1 MGSGSWSSSTYKAFA
16 DSYTKKSRE
25 EIFHQRSLHEEMDLT
40 KSKTHIRESRDSE
53 EHPESLPV
61 FIALDETGSMG
72 SIPDKMIRDYLPK
85 LMDSIIDSIG
95 VKHPQIL
102 FMGVGDH
109 ECDYYP
115 CGELKK
121 YDIIPYLVDKYE
133 SLSRKNRPNLRL
145 YNSVKEFIVK
155 ECRYQFWSRCEYEI
169 IISSWP
175 DEINKKKI
183 DVYDQIVLNIDIIT
197 KILTSYLTMLGY

>member
-1 MGSGSWSSSTYKAFA
+1 MEKILECESKDESSNL
-16 DSYTKKSRE
+16 SRTSN
-25 EIFHQRSLHEEMDLT
+25 IINAM
-40 KSKTHIRESRDSE
+40 KTNSFF
-53 EHPESLPV
+53 V
-61 FIALDETGSMG
+61 
-72 SIPDKMIRDYLPK
+72 
-85 LMDSIIDSIG
+85 
-95 VKHPQIL
+95 V
-102 FMGVGDH
+102 
-109 ECDYYP
+109 YYNN
-115 CGELKK
+115 GELKK

-175 DEINKKKI
+175 NEINKKKI

>member
-1 MGSGSWSSSTYKAFA
+1 M
-16 DSYTKKSRE
+16 RVR
-25 EIFHQRSLHEEMDLT
+25 IFLE
-40 KSKTHIRESRDSE
+40 
-53 EHPESLPV
+53 
-61 FIALDETGSMG
+61 
-72 SIPDKMIRDYLPK
+72 
-85 LMDSIIDSIG
+85 
-95 VKHPQIL
+95 PQIL
-102 FMGVGDH
+102 LMLWKQILFFVV
-109 ECDYYP
+109 YYNN
-115 CGELKK
+115 GELKK

>member
-1 MGSGSWSSSTYKAFA
+1 M
-16 DSYTKKSRE
+16 
-25 EIFHQRSLHEEMDLT
+25 
-40 KSKTHIRESRDSE
+40 KTNSFF
-53 EHPESLPV
+53 V
-61 FIALDETGSMG
+61 
-72 SIPDKMIRDYLPK
+72 
-85 LMDSIIDSIG
+85 
-95 VKHPQIL
+95 V
-102 FMGVGDH
+102 
-109 ECDYYP
+109 YYNN
-115 CGELKK
+115 GELKK

-175 DEINKKKI
+175 DEINKEKI